1 MEIMKLINTVELRS
15 SLYRGIKSYVLRNNT
30 LNADQIDI
38 LNKAGSDY
46 YQEFINE
53 ELDAKTLFKDKNK
66 EVIIEIGFGMGTATK
81 QIAKDRS
88 EYNYLG
94 LEVYLD
100 GFTKLL
106 SDVYAAKLDNIR
118 LMRFNAVDVLEN
130 MIKDNSIEGF
140 HIFFPDPWP
149 KKRHHKRRLI
159 QKEFVELMA
168 KKLKKGGYLYIAT
181 DWVEYAE
188 YILEVLNECSEL
200 ENKYDKFAPKVEWR
214 KQTKFEKK
222 GLDKNYSI
230 SEIWFEKV

>member
-53 ELDAKTLFKDKNK
+53 EIDAKTLFKDKNK

-159 QKEFVELMA
+159 QKEFVALMA
-168 KKLKKGGYLYIAT
+168 RKLKQGGYIYVAT

-188 YILEVLNECSEL
+188 YILEVLNEETML
-200 ENKYDKFAPKVEWR
+200 KNKYEKYSPKVEWR

-222 GLDKNYSI
+222 GLDKNYII